1 MLTQD
6 DGLRTML
13 DVVQKH
19 VECTPD
25 HRLFTWVDKK
35 CCETKTLTYREVWHG
50 AGAGGSL
57 LHAGGYCEGTVH
69 ALVTKASGLLGPQQ

>member
-1 MLTQD
+1 MTLTQPRPNVLPQD

-25 HRLFTWVDKK
+25 HRVFTWVDKK
-35 CCETKTLTYREVWHG
+35 CCETMTLTYREVWHG
-50 AGAGGSL
+50 AVAGGSL
-57 LHAGGYCEGTVH
+57 LHAVGCYEGGLCMPWV
-69 ALVTKASGLLGPQQ
+69 

>member
-1 MLTQD
+1 
-6 DGLRTML
+6 ML

-69 ALVTKASGLLGPQQ
+69 ALGLRTVTKASGLLGPQQ

>member
-1 MLTQD
+1 MTQSGD
-6 DGLRTML
+6 LRTML

-57 LHAGGYCEGTVH
+57 LHVRGCCEGTVH
-69 ALVTKASGLLGPQQ
+69 ALSLSKDGEEGL

>member
-1 MLTQD
+1 
-6 DGLRTML
+6 ML

-25 HRLFTWVDKK
+25 HRVFTWVDKK
-35 CCETKTLTYREVWHG
+35 CCETMTLTYREVWHG

-57 LHAGGYCEGTVH
+57 LHAVGCRVRGLH
-69 ALVTKASGLLGPQQ
+69 ALGLRTVTRASGLLGPQQ

>member
-1 MLTQD
+1 
-6 DGLRTML
+6 ML

-35 CCETKTLTYREVWHG
+35 CCETMTLTYREVWHG
-50 AGAGGSL
+50 AGAGAWEPSACRRVL
-57 LHAGGYCEGTVH
+57 
-69 ALVTKASGLLGPQQ
+69 